1 MSPVIDVE
9 DHSMIMMQFDN
20 GVQASYTQCHYTP
33 DSERNYTF
41 IGTQGRVE
49 NIGDSGKCEVHLFT
63 RRSSDSTGAR
73 QKPDTLYPME
83 EVEGFHGGAD
93 PRIIAEFLDFLQK
106 GIKTNTSPIA
116 ARYSVA
122 AGVMGTKSL
131 REGSC
136 LKQVPILDKDLIDYF
151 DNGQKKKLNA
161 YALSS

>member
-1 MSPVIDVE
+1 MDVE

-49 NIGDSGKCEVHLFT
+49 NIGDSGKCEVHLFAK
-63 RRSSDSTGAR
+63 RSSGGSGAR
-73 QKPDTLYPME
+73 QKPDIVYPMQ
-83 EVEGFHGGAD
+83 GSHGGHGGAD
-93 PRIIAEFLDFLQK
+93 PRIVSEFLNFLQK

-136 LKQVPILDKDLIDYF
+136 LKQVPPVDEDLIEYF
-151 DNGQKKKLNA
+151 ENGQKK
-161 YALSS
+161 S